1 MYGVV
6 SNRFRFWTLVVT
18 VAVSG
23 FSQGMLTPLIAIIF
37 EQDGIPSSVN
47 GLHATSIYIGMLLA
61 APFMETPIRKF
72 GYKPMIMT
80 GGIIVIT
87 ALVLFPVWKSIWFW
101 FILRLLVG
109 IGDNMLHFGSQTW
122 ITSFSPEHKRGRNI
136 SLYGLFFGLGF
147 AGGPMMAR
155 LLEVNEA
162 LPFMLSAGLSLLVWL
177 PLWLLRNEFP
187 EKSEEK
193 SSFFDTF
200 SRFGKAWKY
209 GWIAFLFPFCYGF
222 LEASLNGSFPI
233 YALRIGIDAQN
244 VAFILPAFAL
254 GSIVFQL
261 PLGMLS
267 DHYGRKSIL
276 MVALIIGLTSFTAAG
291 LMKESVMGLAVCFF
305 IAGMLVGS
313 TFSLGVS
320 FMVDLV
326 PKHLLTAGNIM
337 CSILFSIGSI
347 SGPFVGGFMM
357 QYVEGINLFFTMSM
371 MLGLVLLALIS
382 SKPKVESADLNK
394 TA

>member
-6 SNRFRFWTLVVT
+6 SNRFRFWVLVVT

-47 GLHATSIYIGMLLA
+47 GLHATSIYIGMLAA
-61 APFMETPIRKF
+61 APFMEKPIRKF
-72 GYKPMIMT
+72 GYKPVILT
-80 GGIIVIT
+80 GGLIVIT
-87 ALVLFPVWKSIWFW
+87 ALALFPLWRSIWFW
-101 FILRLLVG
+101 FVLRLLVG

-122 ITSFSPEHKRGRNI
+122 ITSFSPNHKRGRNI

-147 AGGPMMAR
+147 AGGPMMTR
-155 LLEVNEA
+155 FLEINEA
-162 LPFMLSAGLSLLVWL
+162 LPFMIAAGVSLLVWL
-177 PLWLLRNEFP
+177 PLFLLKNEFP

-193 SSFFDTF
+193 SSFFGTF

-222 LEASLNGSFPI
+222 LEASLNGSFPV
-233 YALRIGIDAQN
+233 YGLRIGIDAQN
-244 VAFILPAFAL
+244 VAFILPAFAI

-267 DHYGRKSIL
+267 DCYGRRRIL
-276 MVALIIGLTSFTAAG
+276 MVALVVGFSSFMAAG
-291 LMKESVMGLAVCFF
+291 LLHESVIGLAACFF

-320 FMVDLV
+320 YMVDLV

-347 SGPFVGGFMM
+347 SGPFIGGLMM
-357 QYVEGINLFFTMSM
+357 QYVKEINLFFTISM
-371 MLGLVLLALIS
+371 MLGIVLIALIS
-382 SKPKVESADLNK
+382 FRPNREAANLNK

>member
-1 MYGVV
+1 MNGVI
-6 SNRFRFWTLVVT
+6 SNRFQFWILVVT

-47 GLHATSIYIGMLLA
+47 GIHATSIYIGMLAA
-61 APFMETPIRKF
+61 APFMEKPIRKF
-72 GYKPMIMT
+72 GYKPVILT
-80 GGIIVIT
+80 GGFIVMS
-87 ALVLFPVWKSIWFW
+87 ALVLFPIWKSIWFW
-101 FILRLLVG
+101 FVLRLLVG

-122 ITSFSPEHKRGRNI
+122 ITSFSPSHKRGRNI

-155 LLEVNEA
+155 FLEINEA
-162 LPFMLSAGLSLLVWL
+162 LPFMISAELSLLVWL
-177 PLWLLRNEFP
+177 PILLLKNEFP

-193 SSFFDTF
+193 SSFFGSF

-222 LEASLNGSFPI
+222 LEASLNGSFPV
-233 YALRIGIDAQN
+233 YALRIGIDAHD
-244 VAFILPAFAL
+244 VAFILPAFAI

-267 DHYGRKSIL
+267 DHYGRRNIL
-276 MVALIIGLTSFTAAG
+276 MIALIIGLTSFTAAG
-291 LMKESVMGLAVCFF
+291 FLNESVIGLAACFF

-320 FMVDLV
+320 YMVDLV

-347 SGPFVGGFMM
+347 SGPFIGGLMM
-357 QYVEGINLFFTMSM
+357 QYVKGINLFYTISM
-371 MLGLVLLALIS
+371 MLGIVLLALIS
-382 SKPKVESADLNK
+382 FKPRKEAADLNK